1 MAGVELPDPGR
12 ATFHFTFLSFV
23 KSDGNFPLLDTPLP
37 VGPLHAGQ
45 LAPLKCDKED
55 KTNIIKT
62 EKLFIVIQII
72 NNQQI

>member
-1 MAGVELPDPGR
+1 
-12 ATFHFTFLSFV
+12 
-23 KSDGNFPLLDTPLP
+23 PLP